1 MNWLEQSK
9 YPVGLLDLVD
19 FLCEKYVVD
28 RSHVFVEYSPNL
40 PPSLEG
46 ARAGYYDGLLSY
58 REKRGESE
66 FLITVFTVSRDPLL
80 TLAHEFV
87 HMVRDVKA
95 GTMDKHLSP
104 PNDEIERE
112 IEAQALKDLSD
123 FRALRVHHQ
132 G

>member
-1 MNWLEQSK
+1 VNWLEQSK

-80 TLAHEFV
+80 TL
-87 HMVRDVKA
+87 DVKA
-95 GTMDKHLSP
+95 GTMGKHLSP

-123 FRALRVHHQ
+123 FRALHVHLQ
-132 G
+132 S

>member
-80 TLAHEFV
+80 TL
-87 HMVRDVKA
+87 DVKA
-95 GTMDKHLSP
+95 GTMGKHLSP

-123 FRALRVHHQ
+123 FRALHVHLQ
-132 G
+132 S